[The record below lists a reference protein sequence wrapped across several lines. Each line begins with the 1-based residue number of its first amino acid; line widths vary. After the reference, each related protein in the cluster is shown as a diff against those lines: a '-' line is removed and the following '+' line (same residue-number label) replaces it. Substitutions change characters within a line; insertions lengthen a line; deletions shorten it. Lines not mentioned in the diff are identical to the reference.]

1 MSAARRWSKD
11 MNTALPNTDPA
22 AISKAALHL
31 LTPTVNGILR
41 RFNDDATRPEAAL
54 SAVVVLQA
62 LKAMGVF
69 DAPLLGQALGTFTQP
84 APGQRPVLTGDIAK
98 RLEDELRKPPA
109 EQPRT
114 YLQNTGE

>member
-1 MSAARRWSKD
+1 

-69 DAPLLGQALGTFTQP
+69 NAPQIGQALGAGTFTQP
-84 APGQRPVLTGDIAK
+84 APGQRPALTGDIAK

-109 EQPRT
+109 EQPKT

>member
-1 MSAARRWSKD
+1 

-22 AISKAALHL
+22 AINKAAPHL
-31 LTPTVNGILR
+31 LAPTVNGILR

-62 LKAMGVF
+62 LKAMGIFNPPNTQTAAVY
-69 DAPLLGQALGTFTQP
+69 TQP

-109 EQPRT
+109 EQPKT

>member
-1 MSAARRWSKD
+1 MEVKID
-11 MNTALPNTDPA
+11 
-22 AISKAALHL
+22 KAAPHL
-31 LTPTVNGILR
+31 LAPTVDGIIN
-41 RFNDDATRPEAAL
+41 RFNADDTRPEAAL

-69 DAPLLGQALGTFTQP
+69 DQPSTQRAPVYTQP

-109 EQPRT
+109 EQPKT

>member
-1 MSAARRWSKD
+1 MEVKID
-11 MNTALPNTDPA
+11 
-22 AISKAALHL
+22 KAAPHL
-31 LTPTVNGILR
+31 LAPTVDGIIN
-41 RFNDDATRPEAAL
+41 RFNADDTRPEAAL

-69 DAPLLGQALGTFTQP
+69 DPPKAATIPARAAAAFVQP
-84 APGQRPVLTGDIAK
+84 APGQRPVLAGDIAK

-109 EQPRT
+109 EQPKT

>member
-1 MSAARRWSKD
+1 
-11 MNTALPNTDPA
+11 MNTTLPNTDPA
-22 AISKAALHL
+22 AISKAAPHL

-69 DAPLLGQALGTFTQP
+69 DAPSAHIGGTFTQP

-109 EQPRT
+109 EQPKT

>member
-1 MSAARRWSKD
+1 

-62 LKAMGVF
+62 LKAMGIF
-69 DAPLLGQALGTFTQP
+69 NPPSAHIGGTFTQP

-109 EQPRT
+109 EQPKT